1 MKLYIAASFRHLHA
15 VQLLQSSLRAAVP
28 GIEILDWTELA
39 APPLGLTPAQRREWM
54 DTDLSG
60 EVFRFCEAA
69 CGTVDLLVY
78 LGAAGR
84 DADGLCPSRTEG
96 ASGGAALRSEIDAG
110 VEVGMAAASGIPILG
125 IRGPLEAPGL
135 MLHGAV
141 TQWCIDAETA
151 LRLITRLSTCR
162 WENVDFEDCRSCGC
176 PALCSYP
183 HPEQTL
189 TADAS
194 CPGEKLCNMS
204 PAAPGREG

>member
-15 VQLLQSSLRAAVP
+15 VRLLQNSLRAAVP

-69 CGTVDLLVY
+69 CGMADLVVY
-78 LGAAGR
+78 FGQ
-84 DADGLCPSRTEG
+84 
-96 ASGGAALRSEIDAG
+96 SGQDAG
-110 VEVGMAAASGIPILG
+110 VEVGMARAVGVPVLG
-125 IRGPLEAPGL
+125 ILGPLEAPGL

-141 TQWCIDAETA
+141 GLWVRDITETIGLIRALVLCDRRDDPRAGFCAE
-151 LRLITRLSTCR
+151 
-162 WENVDFEDCRSCGC
+162 
-176 PALCSYP
+176 
-183 HPEQTL
+183 
-189 TADAS
+189 
-194 CPGEKLCNMS
+194 CPGEKLCNMA